1 MSSDVSYIIRMEY
14 SHVFL
19 NNAQIL
25 KDFLNMHRERDQIRL
40 MGKLVIL
47 DSCCLCNEFWESIHK
62 KYCFK
67 YCCRK
72 HRAIYKEKGTKEH
85 KRKRIKHKLK
95 CKTSGTYCS
104 SDEEEDE
111 HVKLQLKTSMMDKKD
126 TKDEYVY
133 FRCVSLFV
141 RNKARQKVNTIW
153 GKRKPKMGVLK
164 RLRAKLKLLEEE
176 HEKYQKL
183 VRPFDF
189 LNENR

>member
-1 MSSDVSYIIRMEY
+1 MEY
-14 SHVFL
+14 SHVFF

-25 KDFLNMHRERDQIRL
+25 KDFLNMHREKDQIQI
-40 MGKLVIL
+40 MGKLVSL

-72 HRAIYKEKGTKEH
+72 HRAIYEERGTKEH
-85 KRKRIKHKLK
+85 KRKRIKNKLK
-95 CKTSGTYCS
+95 CKTSGMYHS
-104 SDEEEDE
+104 SDEDE
-111 HVKLQLKTSMMDKKD
+111 HVTLQLKTRDKKD
-126 TKDEYVY
+126 KKDKKDEHLY

-189 LNENR
+189 LNEK